1 MIDSDGNI
9 VTQDLSRLND
19 DELAAVEYNLVTRNR
34 LLQPNQI
41 AQAVAAKMAAGK
53 GGVPGAMPGIGE
65 PPASGGSKLVVP

>member
-1 MIDSDGNI
+1 
-9 VTQDLSRLND
+9 LR
-19 DELAAVEYNLVTRNR
+19 TRFV
-34 LLQPNQI
+34 QI